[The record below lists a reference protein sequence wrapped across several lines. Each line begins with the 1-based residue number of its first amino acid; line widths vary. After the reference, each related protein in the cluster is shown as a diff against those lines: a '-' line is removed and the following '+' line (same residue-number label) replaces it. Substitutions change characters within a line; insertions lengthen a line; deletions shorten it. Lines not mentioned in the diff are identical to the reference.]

1 MTLHNPLRQSLEIT
15 MRLSIK
21 MAFLLLLVPL
31 VASAQFKDLEG
42 AMSNLKRGFGSGD
55 PQAIVAGMATG
66 DQVMLQFPGLV
77 EQSGFFGRDQASYLL
92 DGLFN
97 KVKPT
102 GFEEQNARKKSAE
115 AQYDITGTWTIQNGG
130 KPETRELY
138 ITLHQKA
145 GGQWSVVSIRSAGK

>member
-1 MTLHNPLRQSLEIT
+1 MTLRNQLAQSLEIT

-21 MAFLLLLVPL
+21 MAFLLLFVPL
-31 VASAQFKDLEG
+31 IASAQFKDLDA
-42 AMSNLKRGFGSGD
+42 AMTNLKHGFTTGD

-102 GFEEQNARKKSAE
+102 AFEEQNARKKSAE
-115 AQYDITGTWTIQNGG
+115 AQYDITGSWTIQNGG
-130 KPETRELY
+130 KPKTRELY
-138 ITLHQKA
+138 ITLHQKP

>member
-1 MTLHNPLRQSLEIT
+1 
-15 MRLSIK
+15 MRLSLTL
-21 MAFLLLLVPL
+21 AFLFLFVPL
-31 VASAQFKDLEG
+31 IASAQFKDLDT
-42 AMSNLKRGFGSGD
+42 AMANLNKGFASGD

-102 GFEEQNARKKSAE
+102 AFDPQTARKKSAD
-115 AQYDITGTWTIQNGG
+115 AQFDITGTWTIQNGG
-130 KPETRELY
+130 KAETRELY
-138 ITLHQKA
+138 ITLHQKP